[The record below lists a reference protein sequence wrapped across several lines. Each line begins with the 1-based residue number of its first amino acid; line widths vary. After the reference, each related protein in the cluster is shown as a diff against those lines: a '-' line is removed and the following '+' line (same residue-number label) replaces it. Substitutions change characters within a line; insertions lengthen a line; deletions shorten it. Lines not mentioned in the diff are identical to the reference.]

1 MMGTKGTCFDVRA
14 VAGTSHFSPAAR
26 SSRSMTRLSPSRARP
41 INSGRRSVARA
52 PASRFTE
59 GLFSQRARPADC
71 LTPLTAPSSIG
82 LSLYQSWL
90 PLTKVNNRRTQMSFN
105 KITLVGNLGRD
116 PELRYTPQG
125 TPVCSFSLATNER
138 RKDRNTGENNDITT
152 WFRVTL
158 WGRQAETA
166 SQYLTR
172 GRPVYI
178 EGRLRVE
185 EWTDRDGKPRH
196 TLEVHATDMQFIGG
210 GRSDEGT
217 APASRAAAAAPEPA
231 VNAPDMNDDDVPF

>member
-1 MMGTKGTCFDVRA
+1 MSC
-14 VAGTSHFSPAAR
+14 
-26 SSRSMTRLSPSRARP
+26 
-41 INSGRRSVARA
+41 
-52 PASRFTE
+52 
-59 GLFSQRARPADC
+59 
-71 LTPLTAPSSIG
+71 
-82 LSLYQSWL
+82 
-90 PLTKVNNRRTQMSFN
+90 NRV
-105 KITLVGNLGRD
+105 ILVSNLARD

-125 TPVCSFSLATNER
+125 TRVCSFSMATNER
-138 RKDRNTGENNDITT
+138 RKDKTGEMQDQTT

-166 SQYLTR
+166 SQYLTK

-210 GRSDEGT
+210 CGREGG
-217 APASRAAAAAPEPA
+217 APMERGPAAT
-231 VNAPDMNDDDVPF
+231 

>member
-1 MMGTKGTCFDVRA
+1 
-14 VAGTSHFSPAAR
+14 
-26 SSRSMTRLSPSRARP
+26 
-41 INSGRRSVARA
+41 
-52 PASRFTE
+52 
-59 GLFSQRARPADC
+59 
-71 LTPLTAPSSIG
+71 
-82 LSLYQSWL
+82 
-90 PLTKVNNRRTQMSFN
+90 MSFN
-105 KITLVGNLGRD
+105 KIILVGNLGRD

-138 RKDRNTGENNDITT
+138 RKDRTTGENNDVTT

-166 SQYLTR
+166 SQYLSR

-210 GRSDEGT
+210 GARSDE
-217 APASRAAAAAPEPA
+217 AAVPAKAAAATGEPA
-231 VNAPDMNDDDVPF
+231 PPAADLNDDDIPF

>member
-1 MMGTKGTCFDVRA
+1 
-14 VAGTSHFSPAAR
+14 
-26 SSRSMTRLSPSRARP
+26 
-41 INSGRRSVARA
+41 
-52 PASRFTE
+52 
-59 GLFSQRARPADC
+59 
-71 LTPLTAPSSIG
+71 
-82 LSLYQSWL
+82 
-90 PLTKVNNRRTQMSFN
+90 MSFN

-138 RKDRNTGENNDITT
+138 RKDKTGEMQDQTT

-166 SQYLTR
+166 SQYLSK

-210 GRSDEGT
+210 GRNEEPPAERS
-217 APASRAAAAAPEPA
+217 APSEQASEPQADFAA
-231 VNAPDMNDDDVPF
+231 DDDVPF

>member
-1 MMGTKGTCFDVRA
+1 
-14 VAGTSHFSPAAR
+14 
-26 SSRSMTRLSPSRARP
+26 
-41 INSGRRSVARA
+41 
-52 PASRFTE
+52 
-59 GLFSQRARPADC
+59 
-71 LTPLTAPSSIG
+71 
-82 LSLYQSWL
+82 
-90 PLTKVNNRRTQMSFN
+90 MSFN
-105 KITLVGNLGRD
+105 KIILVGNLGRD

-125 TPVCSFSLATNER
+125 TPVCSFSLATNEK
-138 RKDRNTGENNDITT
+138 RKDRSTGEPNDITT

-185 EWTDRDGKPRH
+185 EWTDRDDKPRH

-210 GRSDEGT
+210 AGRSED
-217 APASRAAAAAPEPA
+217 SNAAKAAEPA
-231 VNAPDMNDDDVPF
+231 PLSEPAEPSDDDVPF